1 MGLGNTR
8 VHGSAEQDLVFIVHG
23 HHNEE
28 FCLSAIEIRSEAVL
42 GTHEIV
48 RVAGCGS
55 VAHLGHFLDVVHAL
69 WNNMRGDFDVEY
81 KVAVL
86 QFYVSHRPA
95 LHEFFPGYRV
105 AGAHSRRGHRKSE
118 IWRWRII
125 RLVREG
131 RGDHLILVMRVKVS
145 LRMSGMDGPIGLCL
159 PVVFVVVM
167 VGMVGCRRW
176 RVIRS
181 GETCRRLVVERIVVL
196 IVSHEFKGG
205 DWLCSTEREM
215 VVDGRVV

>member
-1 MGLGNTR
+1 ML
-8 VHGSAEQDLVFIVHG
+8 F
-23 HHNEE
+23 
-28 FCLSAIEIRSEAVL
+28 RS
-42 GTHEIV
+42 THEIV
-48 RVAGCGS
+48 RVASCGS

-86 QFYVSHRPA
+86 QFYVSYRPA

-118 IWRWRII
+118 IWRWGII
-125 RLVREG
+125 RLVRKG

-145 LRMSGMDGPIGLCL
+145 LRMSGMEGPIGLCL

-167 VGMVGCRRW
+167 VRMVGGRRW
-176 RVIRS
+176 RVIWN
-181 GETCRRLVVERIVVL
+181 GETCWRLDRKSVV
-196 IVSHEFKGG
+196 
-205 DWLCSTEREM
+205 
-215 VVDGRVV
+215 